1 MEEIKMALDKDKI
14 IADLKDASILELN
27 DLVKAIED
35 EFGVSAA
42 APVAAAG
49 AGADAKEEEKT
60 SFDVELTESG
70 DQKIKAIKAI
80 REITGLGLK
89 DSKGLVDN
97 VPSVIKEGVSKDE
110 AEDIKAKLEAVGG
123 VVTLK

>member
-1 MEEIKMALDKDKI
+1 MAFDKDTI
-14 IADLKDASILELN
+14 IASLKEASITDLS

-49 AGADAKEEEKT
+49 AAGGDAAGAKD
-60 SFDVELTESG
+60 SCDVEMTESG
-70 DQKIKAIKAI
+70 DAKVKAIKAV

-89 DSKGLVDN
+89 DAKGLVDN
-97 VPSVIKEGVSKDE
+97 VPSVIKEGVSEDE
-110 AEDIKAKLEAVGG
+110 ANDIKEKLEAVGA

>member
-1 MEEIKMALDKDKI
+1 MAFDKDAI
-14 IADLKDASILELN
+14 IASLKEASITDLN
-27 DLVKAIED
+27 DLVKGIED

-49 AGADAKEEEKT
+49 AAGGDAAAKD

-70 DQKIKAIKAI
+70 DAKVKAIKAV

-89 DSKGLVDN
+89 DAKGLVDN
-97 VPSVIKEGVSKDE
+97 VPSVIKEGVSEDE
-110 AEDIKAKLEAVGG
+110 ANDIKEKLEAVGG
-123 VVTLK
+123 TVTLK

>member
-1 MEEIKMALDKDKI
+1 MAFDKDTI
-14 IADLKDASILELN
+14 IASLKEASITDLS

-49 AGADAKEEEKT
+49 AAGGDAAGAKD
-60 SFDVELTESG
+60 SFDVEMTESG
-70 DQKIKAIKAI
+70 DAKVKAIKAV

-89 DSKGLVDN
+89 DAKGLVDN
-97 VPSVIKEGVSKDE
+97 VPSVIKEGVSEDE
-110 AEDIKAKLEAVGG
+110 ANDIKEKLEAVGG